1 MNRKTRR
8 FTAILVALS
17 LMAPGLGWTQD
28 QAGVAGRLN
37 AGYDLLEQGK
47 FDQAQKVFE
56 EVLRQDPGHPLALN
70 NLAAIM
76 VKQGKFDQALAC
88 LKRALPRSRGFKVAL
103 NRVCS
108 VDGVCAACRM
118 GEEQFGTEDLEG
130 VVKSNILMV
139 EMAKSSRPEKKY
151 SGQPAIP
158 APLPEG
164 RRLPPPYPFGWFLQG
179 QQQRGVERRA
189 QGKGPEETFLFFR

>member
-1 MNRKTRR
+1 MNRKARR

-17 LMAPGLGWTQD
+17 LITPGLGWAQG
-28 QAGVAGRLN
+28 QAGVAGRLT

-70 NLAAIM
+70 NLGAIM
-76 VKQGKFDQALAC
+76 VKQGNYDQALAC

-108 VDGVCAACRM
+108 VDGVCAACRL

-139 EMAKSSRPEKKY
+139 EMARSSRREKK
-151 SGQPAIP
+151 
-158 APLPEG
+158 
-164 RRLPPPYPFGWFLQG
+164 
-179 QQQRGVERRA
+179 
-189 QGKGPEETFLFFR
+189 

>member
-1 MNRKTRR
+1 MNRKAHRLTVL
-8 FTAILVALS
+8 LVALS
-17 LMAPGLGWTQD
+17 LIGPGLIWAQG

-37 AGYDLLEQGK
+37 AGYDWLEQGK

-76 VKQGKFDQALAC
+76 VKKGNYDQALAC

-103 NRVCS
+103 NRVCN

-118 GEEQFGTEDLEG
+118 NEEQFGTEDLEG

-139 EMAKSSRPEKKY
+139 EMARSSRPGKK
-151 SGQPAIP
+151 
-158 APLPEG
+158 
-164 RRLPPPYPFGWFLQG
+164 
-179 QQQRGVERRA
+179 
-189 QGKGPEETFLFFR
+189 